1 MGIRDTKKVDV
12 FMGRRSS
19 SNALI
24 FSQHVSIFSLGRFDS
39 DHGSLRR

>member
-1 MGIRDTKKVDV
+1 MGIRDTKKADV

-24 FSQHVSIFSLGRFDS
+24 FSQHVSMVSLGRCDS
-39 DHGSLRR
+39 DHGSLSR